1 MYANILVIRLSAGQ
15 TNRINT
21 MTDITKYKSI
31 AIPLDTYEQITEVAQ
46 KGFDVPMSRSKA
58 VQHIFNIWT
67 GKITPQPKLIDE
79 VVDSDNHLNSY
90 RYYAENR
97 R

>member
-1 MYANILVIRLSAGQ
+1 
-15 TNRINT
+15 
-21 MTDITKYKSI
+21 MTDVTKYKSI

-67 GKITPQPKLIDE
+67 GNITPKPKQDRHHTVPSDAE
-79 VVDSDNHLNSY
+79 NDDSTNHLNSY
-90 RYYAENR
+90 RYYAENKR
-97 R
+97 

>member
-1 MYANILVIRLSAGQ
+1 
-15 TNRINT
+15 
-21 MTDITKYKSI
+21 MTDVTKYKSI
-31 AIPLDTYEQITEVAQ
+31 AIPLNTYELITEVAQ

-67 GKITPQPKLIDE
+67 GNITPKPKLNDE

-90 RYYAENR
+90 RYYAENKR
-97 R
+97 

>member
-1 MYANILVIRLSAGQ
+1 
-15 TNRINT
+15 
-21 MTDITKYKSI
+21 MTDVTKYKSI
-31 AIPLDTYEQITEVAQ
+31 AIPLDTYEQITKVAQ

-67 GKITPQPKLIDE
+67 GNITPKPKQNNE

-90 RYYAENR
+90 RYYAENKR
-97 R
+97 

>member
-1 MYANILVIRLSAGQ
+1 
-15 TNRINT
+15 
-21 MTDITKYKSI
+21 MTDVTKYKSI

-67 GKITPQPKLIDE
+67 GNITPKPKQNNE
-79 VVDSDNHLNSY
+79 VVESDNHLNSY
-90 RYYAENR
+90 RYYAENKR
-97 R
+97 

>member
-1 MYANILVIRLSAGQ
+1 
-15 TNRINT
+15 

-31 AIPLDTYEQITEVAQ
+31 AIPLNTYEQITKVAQ

-67 GKITPQPKLIDE
+67 GNITPKPKHNENI
-79 VVDSDNHLNSY
+79 VWKTKGNNASSDKK
-90 RYYAENR
+90 
-97 R
+97 